1 MITWVPKQDK
11 QSPLCEDPSKTSQTV
26 QVEVD
31 AFHPSQK
38 TTQPGQHFQYH
49 QILSCLCED
58 HEYVKSH
65 VGSVTASMSS
75 RSWTPLFQLPCD
87 TNYNPSVPTFKAVTE
102 SQIRSKHVLKNNIW
116 WRLNQV
122 KTISQHNTTQHP
134 YNKECSPDE
143 IVGKFNKNQHY
154 VHPMQVPSLHFL
166 NINFLW
172 MKLEE

>member
-1 MITWVPKQDK
+1 MVTQLPKQDK
-11 QSPLCEDPSKTSQTV
+11 RSPLHEDPSKTSRTA

-49 QILSCLCED
+49 QILPCLCED
-58 HEYVKSH
+58 HDYVKSR

-87 TNYNPSVPTFKAVTE
+87 TNCNPSVPMFKAVTE
-102 SQIRSKHVLKNNIW
+102 SQVRSKHVLRNNIW

-122 KTISQHNTTQHP
+122 KTTQHNTIKHP

-143 IVGKFNKNQHY
+143 IVGKFNKHQNY
-154 VHPMQVPSLHFL
+154 VPPIQVLSLHFL
-166 NINFLW
+166 SLNFL
-172 MKLEE
+172 